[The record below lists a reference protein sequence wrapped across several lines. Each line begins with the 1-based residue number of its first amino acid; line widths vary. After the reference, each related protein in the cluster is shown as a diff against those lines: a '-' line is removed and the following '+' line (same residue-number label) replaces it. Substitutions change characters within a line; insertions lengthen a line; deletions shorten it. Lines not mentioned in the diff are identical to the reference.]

1 MAPSQQSQ
9 PAQTPGHE
17 TSLPQRTSVAQGSAP
32 RREDPGT
39 YGPPTPLAR
48 RQVPE
53 LEPLDADYIT
63 DSVEARS
70 DWMASAVLYEEMST
84 LLSGAGDF
92 QETSLEGPDGGTYQ
106 PLRVEPTASSGLT
119 RRSRGQDREGYVDR
133 FTARID
139 RDPEQLRARL
149 SAFQSGTARGRVEG
163 TDETSSTW
171 TTGTMD
177 HVPDSAPQAR

>member
-1 MAPSQQSQ
+1 AAPVAP
-9 PAQTPGHE
+9 PARTAEPAGGH
-17 TSLPQRTSVAQGSAP
+17 GAP
-32 RREDPGT
+32 V
-39 YGPPTPLAR
+39 PLVR
-48 RQVPE
+48 RQVPD
-53 LEPLDADYIT
+53 LEPLDPEYIS

-84 LLSGAGDF
+84 LLQGSDDF
-92 QETSLEGPDGGTYQ
+92 QETALSGADSGTYQ

-163 TDETSSTW
+163 TDEAGSTW
-171 TTGTMD
+171 APETMD